1 MFHTPSDVEEV
12 RLCSF
17 LGPFLASFSTEA
29 GFSSDMDKP
38 AMAEST
44 LVKGTDMIGLEVSC
58 SNGRRWEEEK
68 R

>member
-1 MFHTPSDVEEV
+1 
-12 RLCSF
+12 
-17 LGPFLASFSTEA
+17 LASFSTEA

-58 SNGRRWEEEK
+58 SSGRRWEEEK